1 MSGPADQGDDDMA
14 VQQEIKSIDHELLL
28 IEDQIMELEC
38 RRAELEEHRASLSA
52 SLSSSNSTRKAAKTG
67 HRLATT
73 RDYARED
80 FDWSQEMKD
89 LAERHWGIKRWRDK
103 QLQAMNASLDQR
115 DTFVLMPTG
124 KSYIHGLQQTLPAL
138 ISPGI
143 TLVVSPLLSLIRD
156 QAFHLEEAGIGVGML
171 TSYTTTVESK
181 RIMDAMLGPVKPK
194 SGSSKRKSE
203 TAMDD
208 KASDSAGDAALRL
221 VYVTP
226 EKISKSKRFMNH
238 LEKVYAAGRLSRIVV
253 DECHCCS
260 NLGHDFRP
268 DYKKLGIL
276 RVLFPNTPIMAL
288 TATAPPSV
296 IESVLATLNMRSFDQ
311 PGGTLF
317 FDTPLF
323 RPNLTYTV
331 KTRPSSN
338 QDTFNFLVNYIQSKH
353 DRANGILYCLSKK
366 DTHVFAAGIAEASQ
380 GRIRTSAYHA
390 DIEDAQK
397 ELIHERWRDGRIQVV
412 CATIAFGLGINHPNV
427 RCGSDE
433 NTNVVFIGYYQ
444 ESGRAGRDGLPAE
457 CLLLYRD
464 QDASRLSTLCI
475 TEPEGISNVY
485 SMVKYA
491 QDVRTCRHQ
500 MFDRHFS
507 KHLATRLPPCG
518 FCDNCVLAGSDVVTE
533 DIKVEVRALCV
544 LVDRLG
550 LVNER
555 VTLNKLVEA
564 WRGVGSLRAI
574 AKVARDECSTT
585 VAAKRANKD
594 DYERIINFLILN
606 GYLRE
611 DFHFTAYS
619 TLAYIVKGPRSSAF
633 LTNHSP
639 STLPAVNMDFGRG
652 NSRTAEDTTT
662 GSAGSS
668 TQGAKQKTRPD
679 KKSVTD
685 DVMARQGAEEDVD
698 LFVGEIQQILDDE
711 SWPDVGQEDDQDEE
725 GVSPMARSKRKRARL
740 GTAERTSFRAAKG
753 RRAVI
758 AVESDDE
765 DFV

>member
-1 MSGPADQGDDDMA
+1 MSGSADEDDMA

-28 IEDQIMELEC
+28 IEDQILELES
-38 RRAELEEHRASLSA
+38 RRAELEEHRAALSS
-52 SLSSSNSTRKAAKTG
+52 SLSSSNSTATAAKTG
-67 HRLATT
+67 HSLATT
-73 RDYARED
+73 RDYARDD
-80 FDWSQEMKD
+80 FDWSQEMKE
-89 LAERHWGIKRWRDK
+89 LAERHWGIKSWRDK
-103 QLQAMNASLDQR
+103 QLQDQPYR
-115 DTFVLMPTG
+115 LAGGG
-124 KSYIHGLQQTLPAL
+124 KSLCYQLPAL

-171 TSYTTTVESK
+171 TSYTTKEESK
-181 RIMDAMLGPVKPK
+181 RIMDAMLGPAQPK
-194 SGSSKRKSE
+194 AGASSRKSK
-203 TAMDD
+203 TAVDAN
-208 KASDSAGDAALRL
+208 ASASVGDNTLKL

-276 RVLFPNTPIMAL
+276 RVLFPSTPIMAL
-288 TATAPPSV
+288 TATAPPTV
-296 IESVLATLNMRSFDQ
+296 IESVLSTLNMRSFDQ

-338 QDTFNFLVNYIQSKH
+338 EDTFSFLVNYIQSKH
-353 DRANGILYCLSKK
+353 DKANGILYCLSKK
-366 DTHVFAAGIAEASQ
+366 DTHVFATGIAEASQ

-427 RCGSDE
+427 R
-433 NTNVVFIGYYQ
+433 
-444 ESGRAGRDGLPAE
+444 
-457 CLLLYRD
+457 
-464 QDASRLSTLCI
+464 
-475 TEPEGISNVY
+475 
-485 SMVKYA
+485 MVKYA

-507 KHLATRLPPCG
+507 KHLSTRLPPCG
-518 FCDNCVLAGSDVVTE
+518 FCDNCVLASSDVVTE

-544 LVDRLG
+544 LVDRLKS
-550 LVNER
+550 VNER

-574 AKVARDECSTT
+574 AKMARDECGTA
-585 VAAKRANKD
+585 VATKRANKD

-619 TLAYIVKGPRSSAF
+619 TLAYIVNGPRSSAF
-633 LTNHSP
+633 LSNRSP

-652 NSRTAEDTTT
+652 DSRTAEDTIT
-662 GSAGSS
+662 GGTGSS
-668 TQGAKQKTRPD
+668 TQGARQKTRPS
-679 KKSVTD
+679 KRSVTD
-685 DVMARQGAEEDVD
+685 DAIARQGTEEDVD
-698 LFVGEIQQILDDE
+698 LFVGDIQQVLDEE
-711 SWPDVGQEDDQDEE
+711 SWSDVRQEDDQDEE
-725 GVSPMARSKRKRARL
+725 GLPLMARSKRKRARL
-740 GTAERTSFRAAKG
+740 EAAEGTSSSGAKQ
-753 RRAVI
+753 RNTVI
-758 AVESDDE
+758 SVESDDE